1 MLWGSMGIGYKS
13 PLVFIRG
20 RLNGDRYIEEIL
32 RPIVLPLI
40 NEHAVV
46 VFEQDNAR
54 SHIAQHAE
62 VENLPWRARVPF
74 SSTSQQFGEA
84 ASSPTASLV
93 RKLRNV
99 LLTMMTRHIINFFIN
114 FCYFFPK

>member
-40 NEHAVV
+40 NEHAGV

-54 SHIAQHAE
+54 SHIAQISRTFLQHAE
-62 VENLPWRARVPF
+62 VENLPWRARVP
-74 SSTSQQFGEA
+74 QQ
-84 ASSPTASLV
+84 PTVWRSCV
-93 RKLRNV
+93 VTYSKLS
-99 LLTMMTRHIINFFIN
+99 
-114 FCYFFPK
+114 